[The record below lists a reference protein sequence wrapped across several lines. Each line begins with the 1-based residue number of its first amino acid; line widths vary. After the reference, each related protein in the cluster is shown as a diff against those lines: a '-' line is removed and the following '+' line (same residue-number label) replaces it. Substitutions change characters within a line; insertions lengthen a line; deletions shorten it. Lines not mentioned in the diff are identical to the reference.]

1 MSSQR
6 EDVTTLFQLAE
17 AYDFEAYQERLR
29 HLALQGAVDV
39 VSALGIVKE
48 LESSEGNKA
57 EAAHGLADDL
67 LLRYID
73 QAEITRAFNR
83 IHR

>member
-6 EDVTTLFQLAE
+6 EDVTTLFRLAQ

-29 HLALQGAVDV
+29 HLAFHGARDA
-39 VSALGIVKE
+39 VSALGVVKE
-48 LESSEGNKA
+48 LESSERGSV

-73 QAEITRAFNR
+73 QAEITRAFNAIR
-83 IHR
+83 R

>member
-1 MSSQR
+1 MSIQR
-6 EDVTTLFQLAE
+6 EEVTTLFQLAE
-17 AYDFEAYQERLR
+17 VYDFESYQERLH
-29 HLALQGAVDV
+29 HLALHAPVDV

-57 EAAHGLADDL
+57 ETAHGLADDL
-67 LLRYID
+67 LLRYIN
-73 QAEITRAFNR
+73 QAEITLAFNR